1 MKNRMIV
8 AATLMVLVVCVPA
21 GEQVAAAGVQAT
33 QKVQSLD
40 DLLAPVALY
49 PDQLLAQILMCAQD
63 PAQVVKLDQW
73 IKSTKGATGTQ
84 LQDAALKA
92 GFDASFVAL
101 AIFPDVVARMAAQKD
116 WTTLLG
122 QAFTADR
129 SVVFKSIQR
138 LRHQAQD

>member
-8 AATLMVLVVCVPA
+8 AATLTALIVCGAPGRLA
-21 GEQVAAAGVQAT
+21 VAAPEHGG
-33 QKVQSLD
+33 QKIQSLD

-63 PAQVVKLDQW
+63 LSQVMKLDQW
-73 IKSTKGATGTQ
+73 IKATKGASGTQ

-101 AIFPDVVARMAAQKD
+101 AIFPDVIAKMAAQK
-116 WTTLLG
+116 
-122 QAFTADR
+122 
-129 SVVFKSIQR
+129 
-138 LRHQAQD
+138 